1 MLEDGPSVVHDVSL
15 AAAVGRRALPIRLCT
30 AFTRSLGA
38 QHATMSLFPCLE
50 QWQLLYASDEG
61 ALRAEAAQF
70 AHADGPSVSAAL
82 EARTVFVPEVR
93 GADDRSH
100 APDWSDDLP
109 GVRHVLA
116 LALHREFRPVGVICL
131 YFTRPTQLP
140 AAHITEAERAADV
153 AREEL
158 LRWRP
163 AHADPAGPQPVWATD
178 TRAARWERIHRA
190 AGYVAEREDCPVG
203 DALAWLQTAS
213 TRRKQSLLD
222 TCDLVLQPAGA
233 RPGGQR
239 RAPAVAS

>member
-1 MLEDGPSVVHDVSL
+1 MLEEGPSIVHDVSL

-30 AFTRSLGA
+30 AFARTLGA

-82 EARTVFVPEVR
+82 ETRTVFVPEVH
-93 GADDRSH
+93 GDNDRSH
-100 APDWSDDLP
+100 APSWTDDLP

-116 LALHREFRPVGVICL
+116 LALHREFRPVGVISL
-131 YFTRPTQLP
+131 YFTRPTHLT
-140 AAHITEAERAADV
+140 AAHIAEAEQAAAV

-190 AGYVAEREDCPVG
+190 AGYVAAREDCPVG
-203 DALAWLQTAS
+203 EALTWLQTAS
-213 TRRKQSLLD
+213 TRGGQSLLD
-222 TCDLVLQPAGA
+222 TCDLILQPAGA
-233 RPGGQR
+233 RPGAH
-239 RAPAVAS
+239 RASPAAVS

>member
-1 MLEDGPSVVHDVSL
+1 MLEEGSSIVHEVSL

-30 AFTRSLGA
+30 AFAGSLGA

-70 AHADGPSVSAAL
+70 AHAEGPSVSAAL

-93 GADDRSH
+93 DHDSRPHG
-100 APDWSDDLP
+100 PDWSDDLP

-131 YFTRPTQLP
+131 YFTRPAHLS
-140 AAHITEAERAADV
+140 AAHIAEAERAADL

-163 AHADPAGPQPVWATD
+163 AHANPAGPHPVWATD

-190 AGYVAEREDCPVG
+190 AGHVAAREDCAVG
-203 DALAWLQTAS
+203 DALAWLQAAS
-213 TRRKQSLLD
+213 TRRRQSLLD

-233 RPGGQR
+233 RPGAHR
-239 RAPAVAS
+239 AAPAAVC